1 MTRKQLKELI
11 KECVRE
17 SRLMEN
23 RSQILKIT
31 DNIEAA
37 KAFSEIMTALQSEHD
52 VRFYNNY
59 SERMSDFLYE
69 KVRRGDSLIEAL
81 QQLLGAIKTDHKNF
95 KSSDNV
101 KTQSDGSKLYAFS
114 INGKPFCDIS
124 ENEDLVTIY

>member
-23 RSQILKIT
+23 RSQLLKIT

-59 SERMSDFLYE
+59 SERMAEF
-69 KVRRGDSLIEAL
+69 
-81 QQLLGAIKTDHKNF
+81 
-95 KSSDNV
+95 
-101 KTQSDGSKLYAFS
+101 
-114 INGKPFCDIS
+114 
-124 ENEDLVTIY
+124 

>member
-23 RSQILKIT
+23 RSQLLKIT

-37 KAFSEIMTALQSEHD
+37 KAFSEIMTSLQSEHD

-69 KVRRGDSLIEAL
+69 KVRRGD
-81 QQLLGAIKTDHKNF
+81 
-95 KSSDNV
+95 
-101 KTQSDGSKLYAFS
+101 
-114 INGKPFCDIS
+114 
-124 ENEDLVTIY
+124 

>member
-23 RSQILKIT
+23 RSQLLKIT

-59 SERMSDFLYE
+59 SERMADFLYE
-69 KVRRGDSLIEAL
+69 KVRRDFSLIEAL
-81 QQLLGAIKTDHKNF
+81 QQLLGVIKTDHKNF
-95 KSSDNV
+95 KSSNNV

-124 ENEDLVTIY
+124 EEEDSVTIY

>member
-23 RSQILKIT
+23 RSQLLKIT

-59 SERMSDFLYE
+59 SERMAEFLYE
-69 KVRRGDSLIEAL
+69 KVRRGDSLIEAV
-81 QQLLGAIKTDHKNF
+81 QRLLGAIATDHKDF
-95 KSSDNV
+95 KYLENV
-101 KTQSDGSKLYAFS
+101 KKQSDGSKLYAFS
-114 INGKPFCDIS
+114 INGKSFCDIS
-124 ENEDLVTIY
+124 EEEDSVTIY